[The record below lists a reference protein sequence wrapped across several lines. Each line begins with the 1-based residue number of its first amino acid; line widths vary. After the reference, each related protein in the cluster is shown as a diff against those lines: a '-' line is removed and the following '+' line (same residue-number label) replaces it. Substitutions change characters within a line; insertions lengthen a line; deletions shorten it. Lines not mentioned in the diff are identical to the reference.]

1 MCKFCNEKEVIVL
14 GMHRSGTSLMA
25 NVLCKLGINMGRIL
39 KKKNYINQYF
49 KNTVKHKT
57 RVLNSDLKNVSILNY
72 VISNNNLLNISQ
84 IGNNNHINV
93 KANSNIQNIN
103 QNGNHNNYEFI
114 SYNGKKD
121 LNFEIQQSG
130 NYNLIQVLGENSI
143 IDNLKIVQKSDF
155 KRITITNY

>member
-1 MCKFCNEKEVIVL
+1 MK
-14 GMHRSGTSLMA
+14 TSYSILF
-25 NVLCKLGINMGRIL
+25 VCLLSVFSIKINAQL
-39 KKKNYINQYF
+39 TDENTFVINQYF

-57 RVLNSDLKNVSILNY
+57 PVLSSDLKNVSILNY